1 MKKIGYFAKHEKS
14 ANHIAVMK
22 AVEQEKAGAAMT
34 RFVSVEP
41 ADALLVRTISSLAW
55 SILNKLP
62 SAIFGELMSI
72 QHQNGAVVSLNHTSN
87 ESFLILLRCGGI
99 VVRQM
104 QLENL
109 VPPFMRRIFRHGV
122 PFSFIGDGSQD
133 SSHTEVEAT
142 GICMIGK
149 GGKPAMHPGDLAEL
163 DLAESNDG
171 KSPACM
177 MHRVCGHRINEQCA
191 GLLYL
196 LMPCA
201 HCSLDSPTSTLKV
214 RRHAQTLL

>member
-1 MKKIGYFAKHEKS
+1 MRWGVFLLSCNALLFVLRSSVSRTRVDQLSSEKAEVKKIGYFAKHEKS

-72 QHQNGAVVSLNHTSN
+72 QHQNGVVVSLNHTSN
-87 ESFLILLRCGGI
+87 ESVLILLRCGGI

-133 SSHTEVEAT
+133 SSHTEVTANP
-142 GICMIGK
+142 CLK
-149 GGKPAMHPGDLAEL
+149 
-163 DLAESNDG
+163 
-171 KSPACM
+171 KSP
-177 MHRVCGHRINEQCA
+177 R
-191 GLLYL
+191 LLIF
-196 LMPCA
+196 
-201 HCSLDSPTSTLKV
+201 V
-214 RRHAQTLL
+214 FV